1 MSVTDTDLNSRL
13 EVLTKDDDL
22 MKLESVKLSGTYIQA
37 ETNHTDAGERAI
49 VSTPSSA
56 TSYTTRSNVDTK
68 ACILVT
74 QWSSRLLSK
83 WAEPALLRVIS
94 YHAADGSKI
103 DDAMDGGVLKPI
115 DDGTEN
121 SLCPAVTYG
130 PIWWIVEIKD

>member
-1 MSVTDTDLNSRL
+1 
-13 EVLTKDDDL
+13 

-37 ETNHTDAGERAI
+37 ETNHTGAGERAS

-74 QWSSRLLSK
+74 QWSSRLQSK

-121 SLCPAVTYG
+121 SLRPAVTYG
-130 PIWWIVEIKD
+130 PIR